1 MVGGEGIAASTDRD
15 VIAYGRVTLC
25 TPVIDATCCTVPTF
39 VSVNHYVTRGSRNYV
54 FLR

>member
-15 VIAYGRVTLC
+15 VIAYGRMYSCDRVRDVLYN
-25 TPVIDATCCTVPTF
+25 PV
-39 VSVNHYVTRGSRNYV
+39 VSANHCVTRVSRNYV